1 MTLSRQESESQPEA
15 AETPLSLIDFL
26 TANSGQRIQS
36 IVFINNVPTD
46 RFHIR
51 LISETG
57 NDDSFK
63 EDAFIS
69 ALGWFEQRMQELTPT
84 KEEMRIAEPGTEWQ
98 LRQIQRLRQ
107 KRRISA
113 TNILHRRTSA
123 ADILQMTEIAAVLG
137 GIKNKLPQDLY
148 R

>member
-1 MTLSRQESESQPEA
+1 
-15 AETPLSLIDFL
+15 
-26 TANSGQRIQS
+26 
-36 IVFINNVPTD
+36 
-46 RFHIR
+46 
-51 LISETG
+51 
-57 NDDSFK
+57 
-63 EDAFIS
+63 
-69 ALGWFEQRMQELTPT
+69 MQELTPT